1 MRFSEFKLDESSRGV
16 LFRTPGDPF
25 VSRANPSDVLTFV
38 QAQYFPSHE
47 PNSRYETVEEFTEA
61 VKKAGTDFPGI
72 TWVNKATSSTLAF
85 AIITLKDAQGKNKFF
100 GRFFSQI
107 FANMAGK
114 WGNDG
119 LPGYDLNI
127 KSSKKSKSGLK
138 PTDIFELGKFFDSA
152 QELIDDAKTKIEP
165 NLGSGLDMILQKQM
179 PFFSGE
185 TERLQAIRDD
195 LGETISVACLWQGMI
210 GGQAEDARAF
220 LLKNQP
226 WSSCSISFPKGKNN
240 GLVDSVLRPQK
251 GVAIGIS
258 AKGAAGAKAS
268 ASNIWAGIN
277 LLRTTGQTNVVDQYP
292 EAVEVLETINNET
305 AIDGPFILGINY
317 GICTHSDWQLTM
329 EAIKNGYK
337 QVPANR
343 KWNNIKKLMK
353 KVATQS
359 TNAPNYSIG
368 YHALAGLAKAVADT
382 VNDHCPNFSE
392 ACLTFLNSSP
402 LIQIHTDAKS
412 DPKGVQITGFRSIW
426 PPQFKGIV
434 KLNAGKS
441 YYTTDAIN
449 KFAFEFKK

>member
-1 MRFSEFKLDESSRGV
+1 
-16 LFRTPGDPF
+16 
-25 VSRANPSDVLTFV
+25 
-38 QAQYFPSHE
+38 
-47 PNSRYETVEEFTEA
+47 
-61 VKKAGTDFPGI
+61 
-72 TWVNKATSSTLAF
+72 
-85 AIITLKDAQGKNKFF
+85 
-100 GRFFSQI
+100 
-107 FANMAGK
+107 
-114 WGNDG
+114 
-119 LPGYDLNI
+119 
-127 KSSKKSKSGLK
+127 
-138 PTDIFELGKFFDSA
+138 
-152 QELIDDAKTKIEP
+152 
-165 NLGSGLDMILQKQM
+165 
-179 PFFSGE
+179 
-185 TERLQAIRDD
+185 
-195 LGETISVACLWQGMI
+195 MI

-220 LLKNQP
+220 LLKRQP
-226 WSSCSISFPKGKNN
+226 WSSCSITFPPGKNN

-258 AKGAAGAKAS
+258 AKGASGAKAS
-268 ASNIWAGIN
+268 ASNIWAGIE
-277 LLRTTGQTNVVDQYP
+277 LLRNTDQGSVVDQYP
-292 EAVEVLETINNET
+292 EAVEVLTIIQEESALN
-305 AIDGPFILGINY
+305 GPFLLGINY

-359 TNAPNYSIG
+359 TDAPNYSIG

-382 VNDHCPNFSE
+382 VNEQCPKFSE